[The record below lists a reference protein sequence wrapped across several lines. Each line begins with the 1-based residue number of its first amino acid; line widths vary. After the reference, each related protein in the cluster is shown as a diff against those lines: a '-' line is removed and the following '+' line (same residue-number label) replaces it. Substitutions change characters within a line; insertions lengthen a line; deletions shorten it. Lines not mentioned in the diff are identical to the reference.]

1 MVLFERFGYK
11 PGEDCWIVIYE
22 IPLRPDLKRDGRPT
36 ATTSRCLTLSQLRNA
51 YFSEHDT
58 VRAVKSIAANV
69 SSVGAKFESELDG
82 VEEHIEASEM
92 NDWLAVG
99 LVFLNL
105 LATIFAFVAR
115 QVYLRRQ
122 ATQRA
127 IARVEARRRLRAGG
141 PNFIDRSLLG
151 QKMTNADRN

>member
-22 IPLRPDLKRDGRPT
+22 IPLRPDLKREGLPT
-36 ATTSRCLTLSQLRNA
+36 STTSRCLSLHQLRNA
-51 YFSEHDT
+51 YFSERDT
-58 VRAVKSIAANV
+58 VHAVKSIASNV
-69 SSVGAKFESELDG
+69 SSEDELG
-82 VEEHIEASEM
+82 HVEKQIDASEV
-92 NDWLAVG
+92 NDWIAVG

-127 IARVEARRRLRAGG
+127 LARVEARRRLRAGK
-141 PNFIDRSLLG
+141 PSFTDRSLLG
-151 QKMTNADRN
+151 

>member
-1 MVLFERFGYK
+1 MVLFDRFGYK

-22 IPLRPDLKRDGRPT
+22 IPLRPDLKREGLPT
-36 ATTSRCLTLSQLRNA
+36 ATTSRCLSLQQLRNA
-51 YFSEHDT
+51 YFSERDT
-58 VRAVKSIAANV
+58 VHAVKSIASNV
-69 SSVGAKFESELDG
+69 SSVGAKFEDELDH
-82 VEEHIEASEM
+82 VEKQIDASEV
-92 NDWLAVG
+92 NDWIAVG

-127 IARVEARRRLRAGG
+127 LARVEARRRLRAGE
-141 PNFIDRSLLG
+141 PTL
-151 QKMTNADRN
+151 